1 MLSRI
6 CSFGVSGV
14 GGFEV
19 AVEVY
24 ISGGLPGFEIVG
36 LPDAAVKEARERVRA
51 AIKNNGFR
59 FPPSRLTVNL
69 APADRKKAGTLYDLP
84 ILVGILAAQGELP
97 RIEEDS
103 AFLGELALDGTLR
116 RISGALPM
124 AIAAERCG
132 VRRLY
137 LPAENA
143 AEAAFAESV
152 EVIPLENVAELV
164 AHLRGEKTIEPAAAP
179 LMDEPQ
185 YFKNLETTLRETLIN
200 AQRLADE
207 TVAEARKKANAI
219 LSSAEEQAAA
229 LTANA
234 KAEAETTRAESA
246 ELKANVED
254 YRSRF
259 VRLLQEQAKILKSD
273 ESLFN

>member
-1 MLSRI
+1 MAITIKDIHEKEFTKQVRGYSI
-6 CSFGVSGV
+6 D
-14 GGFEV
+14 EV
-19 AVEVY
+19 DDFLDELADQME
-24 ISGGLPGFEIVG
+24 
-36 LPDAAVKEARERVRA
+36 AMVKENRE
-51 AIKNNGFR
+51 
-59 FPPSRLTVNL
+59 
-69 APADRKKAGTLYDLP
+69 
-84 ILVGILAAQGELP
+84 
-97 RIEEDS
+97 
-103 AFLGELALDGTLR
+103 
-116 RISGALPM
+116 
-124 AIAAERCG
+124 IAAE
-132 VRRLY
+132 LEA
-137 LPAENA
+137 LKNAAPAEPA
-143 AEAAFAESV
+143 PAPVATPVVEAA
-152 EVIPLENVAELV
+152 PQ
-164 AHLRGEKTIEPAAAP
+164 PAAAP